1 MRHHL
6 SKFLLFSSLALGW
19 WAQSAWA
26 QPNTTTTTYTPG
38 VTYQKENP
46 NYPTPNP
53 FYFEGR
59 IDWNLLK
66 ITQPSTTWEYMER
79 GIYEQDDLD
88 DPTDAIA
95 DYQQS
100 IAMNNLGNKT
110 CQLVTT
116 APTGPMNPPPCIFTV
131 RLRLAGLL
139 SATQPQQA
147 IELYQEVLNIDPL
160 HLGVNAAIGGVYVA
174 MAQSATDPTQAT
186 GLYQSAITAYKAE
199 LALSPVTPLETQVT
213 TDTANNAHVHWALS
227 EIYRATNDPTD
238 EVSELNLYLQATKWH
253 SDTYPWRITL
263 AQKRIVA
270 AQALEQSIK
279 AARHD
284 R

>member
-1 MRHHL
+1 
-6 SKFLLFSSLALGW
+6 LLFSSLALGW

-79 GIYEQDDLD
+79 GIHEQDDLN
-88 DPTDAIA
+88 DPTDAIT

-100 IAMNNLGNKT
+100 ISMNNLPNKT

-116 APTGPMNPPPCIFTV
+116 APTGPNNPPPCIFTV

-139 SATQPQQA
+139 RVTQPLQA
-147 IELYQEVLNIDPL
+147 VELYQEVLTIDPL
-160 HLGVNAAIGGVYVA
+160 HLGVNAAIGETYITA
-174 MAQSATDPTQAT
+174 AQTATDATQVP
-186 GLYQSAITAYKAE
+186 GLYQNAIAAFKAE
-199 LALSPVTPLETQVT
+199 LALSPVTPLETQLT
-213 TDTANNAHVHWALS
+213 TDTANNAHVHWDLS
-227 EIYRATNDPTD
+227 EVYLAINDSAD

-263 AQKRIVA
+263 AQKRIAA
-270 AQALEQSIK
+270 AQAVEK
-279 AARHD
+279 ANRVARHD
-284 R
+284 H

>member
-6 SKFLLFSSLALGW
+6 SSFLLLSSVALGCC
-19 WAQSAWA
+19 AQSAWA
-26 QPNTTTTTYTPG
+26 QTNTTTTTYTPG

-59 IDWNLLK
+59 IDWNLLN
-66 ITQPSTTWEYMER
+66 ITQPGNTWEYMER
-79 GIYEQDDLD
+79 GIHEQDDLN

-100 IAMNNLGNKT
+100 VSMNNLANKT
-110 CQLVTT
+110 CQLVTV

-147 IELYQEVLNIDPL
+147 IELYQEVLAIDPL
-160 HLGVNAAIGGVYVA
+160 HLGVNAAIGGVYVT
-174 MAQSATDPTQAT
+174 MAQTATDATQVP
-186 GLYQSAITAYKAE
+186 GLYQSAIAAYQAE
-199 LALSPVTPLETQVT
+199 IALSPVTPLETQLT
-213 TDTANNAHVHWALS
+213 TDTANNAHVHWALA
-227 EIYRATNDPTD
+227 EIYLAINDSAH

-263 AQKRIVA
+263 AQKRIAA
-270 AQALEQSIK
+270 AQAAEK
-279 AARHD
+279 TNRVARHD
-284 R
+284 H